1 MKRNVLLLIVAF
13 ALMSCSHDEENP
25 AADVSGYLRV
35 STLSIQ
41 KSDVSVRSPLW
52 NTEFPAGSKIG
63 ISLFGSESD
72 SPLYT
77 NTEWTGSRDS
87 WSTETP
93 VLLSGEKA
101 TAYAYYPYDG
111 DVTDIESIPVNYNQS
126 DYLYGKSDRSDIC
139 SDAGKNVVTFV
150 MRHVMTRVALRVRK
164 ESTYKGD
171 GLLTKAVLRNAP
183 RRQVL
188 PTNPDLIRFNAKTG
202 TLSHSGLP
210 KAGSSLELTT
220 ADNLP
225 INYPVTLV
233 TNTEGNLP
241 MGSAIIAPFS
251 FADGDIEFYLV
262 VDGMEYIV
270 PVPSPSNLS
279 IQGAN
284 GGWNANYN
292 YRYVLTLTPKHMTIS
307 SVVINDWVEIED
319 TPIEIK

>member
-1 MKRNVLLLIVAF
+1 MKKNVLLLILAF
-13 ALMSCSHDEENP
+13 ALMSCSHDEEIP
-25 AADVSGYLRV
+25 VADVSGYLRV
-35 STLSIQ
+35 SQLSIQ
-41 KSDVSVRSPLW
+41 KSDVSVRSLLW
-52 NTEFPAGSKIG
+52 NTEFPAGTKIG
-63 ISLFGSESD
+63 ISLFGSESN

-77 NTEWTGSRDS
+77 NTEWTGSGNS
-87 WSTETP
+87 WSTPSP

-101 TAYAYYPYDG
+101 TAYAYYPYDR
-111 DVTDIESIPVNYNQS
+111 DITDIESIPVNYQS
-126 DYLYGKSDRSDIC
+126 DYLYGESDQSDI
-139 SDAGKNVVTFV
+139 SSGVGKNVVTFV
-150 MRHVMTRVALRVRK
+150 MRHVMTHVELRVRK

-202 TLSHSGLP
+202 TLSHSRLP
-210 KAGSSLELTT
+210 QAGSSLELTT

-233 TNTEGNLP
+233 TNTEGELP

-251 FADGDIEFYLV
+251 FADGDVEFYLV